1 MPQPT
6 PIIITLFTLMLLACG
21 PEQEYEN
28 SFSESSEGSVQLA
41 PAPVRVAIAR
51 IDTLVERVQA
61 AGLTAPVHAFQVVAQ
76 VGGRIVD
83 LPVQEGQQV
92 AKDQLLLA
100 LDDSDLQLEL
110 DKARSQFIQA
120 SIEYGRIRGERQHAT
135 SFQIKRESRL
145 LDPQTIQM
153 RIDSLEQ
160 AVKSGKA
167 LPEQLQFARAEYEAA
182 RLFASENKETLV
194 AFQSGLASALQQV
207 RAVEQQLQKTRVIAP
222 FGGVVAGLANQSGA
236 FVAPGTA
243 IMQIL
248 DLSQID
254 LSLGII
260 ETEVSDLTPGRQARV
275 HIPAL
280 GNKIFQGRVRTISP
294 LVDPEKRTCQVTV
307 RLHNPQQQIK
317 VGMYAT
323 AEIAGQLHADVL
335 LVPREAILERDNRK
349 LVFVVR
355 ENLAQWCYVQTGRE
369 NKDLVEIISSE
380 FGLEPG
386 EPVIVDGHYTLV
398 HDAPVRVE
406 DE

>member
-1 MPQPT
+1 MPQST
-6 PIIITLFTLMLLACG
+6 PIIIMFTLLFLACG
-21 PEQEYEN
+21 PDRETEN
-28 SFSESSEGSVQLA
+28 SSSESPAGSVQLA
-41 PAPVRVAIAR
+41 PAPVTVAIAK

-61 AGLTAPVHAFQVVAQ
+61 AGLTAPVHAYQVVAQ
-76 VGGRIVD
+76 VGGRIVE

-110 DKARSQFIQA
+110 EKARSQFIQA

-135 SFQIKRESRL
+135 SFHIRQESRL
-145 LDPQTIQM
+145 LDPQAIQA
-153 RIDSLEQ
+153 RIDSLEKE
-160 AVKSGKA
+160 VKNGQA

-207 RAVEQQLQKTRVIAP
+207 RSVEQQLQKTRITVP
-222 FGGVVAGLANQSGA
+222 FDGVVAGLANQSGA
-236 FVAPGTA
+236 FVAPGTQ

-248 DLSQID
+248 DLAQID

-260 ETEVSDLTPGRQARV
+260 ETEVGDLAPGRQARV

-280 GNKIFQGRVRTISP
+280 GKRVFQGRVRTISP

-307 RLHNPQQQIK
+307 RLRNPQQRIK

-323 AEIAGQLHADVL
+323 AEIAGQLHPDVL
-335 LVPREAILERDNRK
+335 QVPREAILERDNRK

-355 ENLAQWCYVQTGRE
+355 DGLAKWCYVHTGRE
-369 NKDLVEIISSE
+369 NKEMIEIVSSE

-386 EPVIVDGHYTLV
+386 EPVIIDGHYTLV

-406 DE
+406 NE